1 MKQPSWT
8 VAISGLLTA
17 LFYILVV
24 DSNGQT
30 AYPLHRTGNNR
41 YLTDQTGKPVMLVG
55 DSAWNLIVNL
65 NTSDAS
71 QYFANRKAR
80 GFNAVMTAVLCGPGL
95 SAGQTSAPTT
105 RYRTVHYPRRH
116 LNAQSGLLRP
126 SGPDG
131 QPGCQLRHH
140 AATQSN

>member
-8 VAISGLLTA
+8 VVISGLLTV

-41 YLTDQTGKPVMLVG
+41 YLTDQNNRPVMLVG

-65 NTSDAS
+65 NQNDAS
-71 QYFANRKAR
+71 TYFANRKAR
-80 GFNAVMTAVLCGPGL
+80 GFNAVMTAIYF
-95 SAGQTSAPTT
+95 SIFFA
-105 RYRTVHYPRRH
+105 
-116 LNAQSGLLRP
+116 LR
-126 SGPDG
+126 
-131 QPGCQLRHH
+131 
-140 AATQSN
+140 